1 MCYGQAAPV
10 QTAIIV
16 NRNAGSMRRDPRL
29 AERMRKLCGR
39 QVALRVTE
47 SLTDLHDAVS
57 EAAHEGATTVGVLGG
72 DGTASATLT
81 ALWRA
86 YGERARP
93 KIAFLRGG
101 TMNTVASSMG
111 ISHKRPSELL
121 QRALGATE
129 SPERARVRSR
139 PVMVVGDRLGFLFG
153 TGAWHGYLAET
164 YKDGQ
169 PSRMTNATTLVR
181 AIASS
186 AVNGETFQR
195 IFQPTPIRVRYA
207 GGGWEAHPYLTVAAG
222 TVADAGFGFRPFHR
236 VFHTERGFQI
246 LAIQGGPIAVV
257 KDMPRVWLGR
267 GFRPQTAHDQI
278 TPWAELESP
287 GGTFGY
293 SVDGDV
299 CSAQGSLRLELGPV
313 FEFLRI

>member
-1 MCYGQAAPV
+1 V

-29 AERMRKLCGR
+29 AERMRRMCGR
-39 QVALRVTE
+39 HVALHVTE
-47 SLTDLHDAVS
+47 SLGDLTDAIS

-81 ALWRA
+81 ALWKA
-86 YGERARP
+86 YGEKPKP

-111 ISHKRPSELL
+111 ISHKQPSELL
-121 QRALGATE
+121 KRALGAAE

-164 YKDGQ
+164 YKRGQ
-169 PSRMTNATTLVR
+169 PTRVTNATTLLR
-181 AIASS
+181 ALSS
-186 AVNGETFQR
+186 AATNGETFQR
-195 IFQPTPIRVRYA
+195 ISQLTPIAVRFE
-207 GGGWEAHPYLTVAAG
+207 GGSWELGKYLTVAAG
-222 TVADAGFGFRPFHR
+222 TVADAGFGFKPFHR
-236 VFHTERGFQI
+236 VFHTDRGFQI
-246 LAIQGGPIAVV
+246 LAIQGGPLAVLG
-257 KDMPRVWLGR
+257 DLPRVWLGR
-267 GFRPQTAHDQI
+267 GFNERTAHNRI
-278 TPWAELESP
+278 TPWAELRSP
-287 GGTFGY
+287 SGTFGY

-299 CSAQGSLRLELGPV
+299 CSAQGSLRIELGPV

>member
-1 MCYGQAAPV
+1 V

-29 AERMRKLCGR
+29 AERMRKMCGR
-39 QVALRVTE
+39 HVALHVTE
-47 SLTDLHDAVS
+47 SLHDLHSAIS
-57 EAAHEGATTVGVLGG
+57 EAAHDGATTVGVVGG

-86 YGERARP
+86 YGEKPKP

-111 ISHKRPSELL
+111 ISHKQPSELL
-121 QRALGATE
+121 KRALGAAE

-139 PVMVVGDRLGFLFG
+139 PVMAVGDRLGFLFG
-153 TGAWHGYLAET
+153 TGVWHGYLAET
-164 YKDGQ
+164 YKDGP

-181 AIASS
+181 AVSS
-186 AVNGETFQR
+186 AAVHGETFQR
-195 IFQPTPIRVRYA
+195 IFQPTPIHVRFQ
-207 GGGWEAHPYLTVAAG
+207 GGSWEAEPYLTVAAG
-222 TVADAGFGFRPFHR
+222 TVADVGFGFRPFHR

-246 LAIQGGPIAVV
+246 IAVQAGPLGV
-257 KDMPRVWLGR
+257 LRDMPRVWMGR
-267 GFRPQTAHDQI
+267 GFQHETAHDQI
-278 TPWAELESP
+278 TPWAELSSP
-287 GGTFGY
+287 SGSFGY

-299 CSAQGSLRLELGPV
+299 CSTQGSLRIELGPV